1 MLGEHERT
9 DSKIHHRKTE
19 VETLPQWNRPIFR
32 TIHERADQRA
42 EREAGEYE
50 TGELLH
56 MRLCGERDD
65 RNACGR
71 LERAQTEPRHA
82 HRNQARTP
90 NRFLAACR
98 NIRGGLLHR
107 GLHLSGRLA
116 FRTSLV
122 ARVFYCRFGLQSLGT
137 GRFALTVLLTRHT
150 GLACQLRLRLRFGG

>member
-71 LERAQTEPRHA
+71 LERAQTEPRHT
-82 HRNQARTP
+82 HRDQARTP
-90 NRFLAACR
+90 NRLLAAGLH
-98 NIRGGLLHR
+98 IRFGLLHR
-107 GLHLSGRLA
+107 GAHFGGRLA
-116 FRTSLV
+116 FRTCFV
-122 ARVFYCRFGLQSLGT
+122 TRVLHRSFGLQSLGT